1 MASDT
6 PIMFF
11 KKSEIL
17 LLLLLTITL
26 FKKVYS
32 TLFTLLTTQS
42 DNFTQ
47 NRKKPKITYNG
58 LSQELN
64 KGKTKI
70 IQKIA

>member
-11 KKSEIL
+11 KKSEI